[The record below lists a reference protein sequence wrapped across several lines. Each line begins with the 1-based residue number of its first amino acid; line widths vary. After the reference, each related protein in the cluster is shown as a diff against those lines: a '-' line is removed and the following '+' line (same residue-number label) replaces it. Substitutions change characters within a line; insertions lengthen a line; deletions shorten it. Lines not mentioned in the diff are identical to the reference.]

1 MSRERSATVTA
12 RAAWWRAGSI
22 AGAIVGY
29 GYLAAFLALVGFQA
43 YRWFQEGEW
52 THIGV
57 NDGMRAALARLG
69 GAENLTGRLGALAHW
84 LDAPVTW
91 LGLHR
96 VLDVLPA
103 SLALFAISILGNF
116 MFIYAGDHLRDMQG
130 AGWDDQRVE
139 RDPEQATN
147 TPSAM

>member
-1 MSRERSATVTA
+1 MTA

-22 AGAIVGY
+22 AGGIVGY
-29 GYLAAFLALVGFQA
+29 GCFAAFLALVGFQT
-43 YRWFQEGEW
+43 YRWFQDGEW

-57 NDGMRAALARLG
+57 NGSLRAALARLG
-69 GAENLTGRLGALAHW
+69 GPENLTGRLGMLAHW
-84 LDAPVTW
+84 LDAPVSW

-96 VLDVLPA
+96 VLDLLPA

-116 MFIYAGDHLRDMQG
+116 IFIYASDHLRDMQG
-130 AGWDDQRVE
+130 AAERHDQRVE